1 MKTIAQLKRD
11 AKSGEYKGRM
21 IIRNGNYNIP
31 ERLNGWRKIVDSNT
45 KSIFFLNNEGKKS
58 ELQLPKATLVEYTDN
73 LLTIYNPGER
83 ELNENEKQVMNEWE
97 KVTQTKEYKE
107 KSLADIHTDS
117 DMTFWKKIGFFR
129 ERDMIYLT
137 GTETVRGMKYN
148 AYNGKVIDDNIRGNI
163 CMQYEIRRG

>member
-83 ELNENEKQVMNEWE
+83 GEIYTATN
-97 KVTQTKEYKE
+97 
-107 KSLADIHTDS
+107 
-117 DMTFWKKIGFFR
+117 GFVRRRNRRKRKHKPSKPRKMAQGYAGLLRQDEQFKR
-129 ERDMIYLT
+129 SKHYSVVRLWIYEFL
-137 GTETVRGMKYN
+137 RLLRS
-148 AYNGKVIDDNIRGNI
+148 A
-163 CMQYEIRRG
+163 